1 MSPVIVKD
9 LDGSKCPECGKQCS
23 TLAGLSKHMN
33 SVHTATKIVD
43 KKSLEQILKEKY
55 PELKCS
61 VDGKTVYYDAYAEEG
76 LITELQAFLNL
87 INVEGIKLVRRVF

>member
-1 MSPVIVKD
+1 MS
-9 LDGSKCPECGKQCS
+9 
-23 TLAGLSKHMN
+23 LAE
-33 SVHTATKIVD
+33 
-43 KKSLEQILKEKY
+43 KKPLEQILKEKY

-87 INVEGIKLVRRVF
+87 IKVADIKLVRRVF

>member
-1 MSPVIVKD
+1 MTTVVKD
-9 LDGSKCPECGKQCS
+9 LDGSKCPECQKECK
-23 TLAGLSKHMN
+23 TLAGLSKHLN
-33 SVHTATKIVD
+33 SVHSGPKIVE
-43 KKSLEQILKEKY
+43 KKALDQILKEKY

-87 INVEGIKLVRRVF
+87 INVADIKLVRRVF

>member
-1 MSPVIVKD
+1 M
-9 LDGSKCPECGKQCS
+9 
-23 TLAGLSKHMN
+23 
-33 SVHTATKIVD
+33 TKIVD
-43 KKSLEQILKEKY
+43 KKPLEQILKEKY

-87 INVEGIKLVRRVF
+87 INVAGIKLVRRVF

>member
-1 MSPVIVKD
+1 MS
-9 LDGSKCPECGKQCS
+9 
-23 TLAGLSKHMN
+23 LAE
-33 SVHTATKIVD
+33 
-43 KKSLEQILKEKY
+43 KKPLEQILKEKY

-87 INVEGIKLVRRVF
+87 LDVADIKLVRRVF

>member
-1 MSPVIVKD
+1 MS
-9 LDGSKCPECGKQCS
+9 
-23 TLAGLSKHMN
+23 LAE
-33 SVHTATKIVD
+33 
-43 KKSLEQILKEKY
+43 KKPLEQILKEKY

-87 INVEGIKLVRRVF
+87 INVADIKLVRRVF

>member
-1 MSPVIVKD
+1 MS
-9 LDGSKCPECGKQCS
+9 
-23 TLAGLSKHMN
+23 LAE
-33 SVHTATKIVD
+33 
-43 KKSLEQILKEKY
+43 KKPLEQILREKY

-87 INVEGIKLVRRVF
+87 IKVADIKLVRRVF

>member
-33 SVHTATKIVD
+33 SVHTETKIVE
-43 KKSLEQILKEKY
+43 KRELEQVLREKY

-61 VDGKTVYYDAYAEEG
+61 VSGKTVYYDAYAAEG
-76 LITELQAFLNL
+76 LVTELQAFLNL
-87 INVEGIKLVRRVF
+87 INIQDIRRERRVC

>member
-33 SVHTATKIVD
+33 SVHTATKIVE
-43 KKSLEQILKEKY
+43 KKALEQILKEKY

-87 INVEGIKLVRRVF
+87 IKVADIKLVRRVF